1 MAIDTKAV
9 RGSIQPVEA
18 HAANNIM
25 RMVGEWNYRTPPK
38 DYIKEGDGYVWD
50 NAAIVVPDSA
60 LVDGDPSTSTGDVFT
75 KAGANQLGRTF
86 YFDLGRVFSA
96 SRLVFYP
103 RQEGEDETGHP
114 YKDRYLRAYD
124 VYISDGK
131 TYDLTARPMYM
142 VLVRN
147 PRNTRSMV
155 DIPFPLQPL
164 RFIKLRSASKLPFEI
179 AEVELYGAGFASKA
193 EYVSKVISLEG
204 TANYGKL
211 GWRFTKW
218 RRSGEDLIEDPT
230 APISMKVETRSGTD
244 DTPERYLRYTEED
257 TAEVTREEWA
267 KLPPGERNAD
277 TYDREHWSVWSAPH
291 SVSGEQ
297 ITSPSPRR
305 YFQFRITLQG
315 NPGDV
320 MAGGRLDSLWLEYS
334 TPPLAQRVVGEIALQ
349 GGPAPPENITTVVT
363 GERTTFTYDV
373 RAQFRSSEY
382 GFDALR
388 IDMPSPA
395 TFRGLEMGTPLVPV
409 SPDSVDTSHP
419 GYLIVYFP
427 SNRIAAATNTPLRV
441 IFDTAVLVYGTVFT
455 SHVFDTL
462 SDELPQP
469 VDPGDANEEVD
480 TNALKV
486 LVTQGSLGKIITS
499 FDVSPNPITSN
510 NDGVND
516 RATINYTLAQLIF
529 DGAPVSLGIYDLSG
543 KSVRVLLSS
552 AGRTNGVYTE
562 TWDGRDEGGE
572 MVPPGVYLCKISTK
586 TDTKHLEQIQTI
598 GVVY

>member
-1 MAIDTKAV
+1 MPDALDAKFYSC
-9 RGSIQPVEA
+9 SIPT
-18 HAANNIM
+18 
-25 RMVGEWNYRTPPK
+25 Y
-38 DYIKEGDGYVWD
+38 
-50 NAAIVVPDSA
+50 
-60 LVDGDPSTSTGDVFT
+60 
-75 KAGANQLGRTF
+75 
-86 YFDLGRVFSA
+86 
-96 SRLVFYP
+96 
-103 RQEGEDETGHP
+103 DETVRP
-114 YKDRYLRAYD
+114 IEEVLQALAAQ
-124 VYISDGK
+124 I
-131 TYDLTARPMYM
+131 TA
-142 VLVRN
+142 
-147 PRNTRSMV
+147 
-155 DIPFPLQPL
+155 
-164 RFIKLRSASKLPFEI
+164 
-179 AEVELYGAGFASKA
+179 
-193 EYVSKVISLEG
+193 
-204 TANYGKL
+204 
-211 GWRFTKW
+211 
-218 RRSGEDLIEDPT
+218 
-230 APISMKVETRSGTD
+230 
-244 DTPERYLRYTEED
+244 
-257 TAEVTREEWA
+257 EEWA
-267 KLPPGERNAD
+267 KLPPGESNAD